1 LPAHTISATSIFH
14 AKTLTQLFKMA
25 LMLLL
30 RGNYPKAMAQIRNK
44 FIHQQ
49 PCQ

>member
-1 LPAHTISATSIFH
+1 LPAHTISSTSIFH

-30 RGNYPKAMAQIRNK
+30 RGNYPQAMAQIRNK